1 MKSTNHLTELACKKA
16 STPGKKL
23 SDGHGMY
30 LLVHK
35 NGSKY
40 WRLDFRLNGKRK
52 TLAIGVWPEI
62 SLTRARELREEARD
76 HIQRGIDPLKHKRD
90 QQRKRVAWEERTF
103 SVLCQEWMQRQQPRW
118 TEKHAFDVRRALE
131 NHVLPDLGHLPIADI
146 DRQEVLSVLRVM
158 EGQGK
163 HEAAHRARQRIEAV
177 FNFAIIT
184 GDCETNPA
192 AGLTKALTP
201 PVKKKMAALKPE
213 ELPEFLRRLE
223 DYQGHRLTYLGMR
236 FVIYTFVRTSELRL
250 AEWKEFEL
258 KSANPVW
265 TIPAERMKMRREHLV
280 PLSKQAIQILQQVA
294 EISGGESLV
303 FPSQNNPNKPMSENT
318 LLFAIYRMGY
328 HSRATTHGFRSVA
341 STILNESE
349 KWHPDA
355 IERQLAHVESNK
367 VRAAYDRAEHL
378 PERRRMMQW
387 WAEHIDSLK
396 QPADVIDL
404 EQHRA

>member
-1 MKSTNHLTELACKKA
+1 
-16 STPGKKL
+16 
-23 SDGHGMY
+23 
-30 LLVHK
+30 
-35 NGSKY
+35 
-40 WRLDFRLNGKRK
+40 
-52 TLAIGVWPEI
+52 
-62 SLTRARELREEARD
+62 
-76 HIQRGIDPLKHKRD
+76 
-90 QQRKRVAWEERTF
+90 
-103 SVLCQEWMQRQQPRW
+103 CQEWMQRQQPRW

-192 AGLTKALTP
+192 TGLTKALTP

-396 QPADVIDL
+396 QPAVVTDL